1 MGFGLKC
8 GYVDLCISL
17 NFLVDRNDSS
27 KYAEENGF
35 SFRETSARTSENVK
49 SLFEDLA
56 AQVYHQHGNRI
67 ERRTIRLGQTSPVE
81 NKILCCNI

>member
-1 MGFGLKC
+1 M
-8 GYVDLCISL
+8 
-17 NFLVDRNDSS
+17 DRNDSS

>member
-1 MGFGLKC
+1 MVLLIE
-8 GYVDLCISL
+8 LCISL
-17 NFLVDRNDSS
+17 NFLVDHNDSS

-35 SFRETSARTSENVK
+35 SFRETSSRTSENVK
-49 SLFEDLA
+49 SLLEDLA
-56 AQVYHQHGNRI
+56 AQVYHHHQHGNRK